1 MPGCLYNLM
10 WPKRLP
16 LQRHFEQN
24 VINYGLEPASL
35 RHSYYILSLYIK
47 KISKIFLHQKGN
59 SQRVSKM
66 RVFEIS

>member
-47 KISKIFLHQKGN
+47 KY
-59 SQRVSKM
+59 QRFSCTRKVTHK
-66 RVFEIS
+66 EYLK